1 MVCAPLTSRFP
12 PLTRKRAMTAERYG
26 PTLPTGGYLVV
37 DHALSSWPSPFPG
50 SYSFHS
56 ADFREYQPGQ
66 KYTTALKALIFR
78 ITAGK
83 YRRFTAGSGMPGG
96 RRDGGSGAAASPCR
110 PAAARDASPEVVRR
124 PEGDGPLL
132 LMTGRTTARPGLRP
146 GKVDLRI
153 LFLSR
158 RTELSADS
166 CVLAPRGRR
175 PILGGGVQSHMGYHG
190 NHGRRVAMQ
199 CQLAFHAIAR
209 NNSATA
215 RKSGRPHG

>member
-37 DHALSSWPSPFPG
+37 DHALSSWPSPLPG

-66 KYTTALKALIFR
+66 KYTAALKALIFR

-110 PAAARDASPEVVRR
+110 PAAARDASPEVVHR

-153 LFLSR
+153 LFCPGGQNCSQTVVSL
-158 RTELSADS
+158 
-166 CVLAPRGRR
+166 PRGDGGQYWGVACN
-175 PILGGGVQSHMGYHG
+175 PIWDTM
-190 NHGRRVAMQ
+190 
-199 CQLAFHAIAR
+199 AIADGGWQC
-209 NNSATA
+209 SAN
-215 RKSGRPHG
+215 

>member
-37 DHALSSWPSPFPG
+37 DRALSSRPLPLPG
-50 SYSFHS
+50 GYSFHS

-66 KYTTALKALIFR
+66 KYSSALKPFIFR
-78 ITAGK
+78 ISSGK
-83 YRRFTAGSGMPGG
+83 YRRFTAGSCRPGG
-96 RRDGGSGAAASPCR
+96 RRGGGSGAAANPCR
-110 PAAARDASPEVVRR
+110 PAAGRDASPEVVRR
-124 PEGDGPLL
+124 TAGRGPSL
-132 LMTGRTTARPGLRP
+132 LMTGRAAARPGLRP
-146 GKVDLRI
+146 GKADLRI

-166 CVLAPRGRR
+166 CVLAPKGRR

-190 NHGRRVAMQ
+190 NRGRRMAMQ